1 MNFEKAH
8 DSICERSLRYLD
20 DVRQNEIDK
29 QGGSLILFGIF
40 LISGLAIGWMLAELG
55 QMIDLTFEG
64 WITETLARVI
74 MYPIAIL
81 LAIAATGLIYI
92 PMVSSVRKRLEL
104 IDRIKDDVLYRAINE
119 AYDESK

>member
-8 DSICERSLRYLD
+8 DIICERSLRYLD

>member
-8 DSICERSLRYLD
+8 DIICERSLRYLD

-64 WITETLARVI
+64 WITETLARAI

>member
-8 DSICERSLRYLD
+8 GIICERSFRYLD

-40 LISGLAIGWMLAELG
+40 LISGLAIGWMLSELG